1 VGYRIGVDIGG
12 TFTDFCVFDEASFA
26 LHTLKVLSR
35 PDAPG
40 AEVLLGL
47 DEIERRFGIAPQEV
61 SYFTH
66 GSTVGVN
73 SIIQGTGARLC
84 LFVTEG
90 FRDVLELARLKIPDP
105 YDLFSRRPP
114 PLVPR
119 DRVIPLRERMNADG
133 KAEIVPTDE
142 AIAAALAQ
150 AEAAGAEGIVLAFL
164 HSYTN
169 PVHERLV
176 KETLNRLRPELSVF
190 CSADVWPI
198 VREYERTITA
208 CIHGSVQPRVS
219 HYIGRL
225 EAALRERGVK
235 PAPMIT
241 KSNGGVM
248 TAAAGK
254 ERSIEMLLSGTA
266 AGVIGAGFVAE
277 RAGFPRVMS
286 LDIGGTS
293 ADVALLRDGMPD
305 FRSGELVGRYPIYLP
320 TVSVS
325 SIGAGGGSVASVDS
339 LGVLRVGPESAGST
353 PGPACYG
360 RGGERATITD
370 AFAVKGVLGA
380 AELGYGAVNVDRSKA
395 LAVVEP
401 LAQGLAR
408 SPAATAEAIIDLA
421 VANMYREVSRL
432 FSQVGEEPSGYA
444 LLAFGGAGPMM
455 GCLLAEAMGM
465 ETVIVPETPGVLAA
479 LGGLLADLRSDFV
492 RVTFLDVDA
501 ATMPAIGQ
509 ALAGLVAEA
518 RDWLH
523 GSQGHEGQGFDGEA
537 TLTISGDMRYRGQSY
552 EIETPI
558 AESWISAKDDKAIIE
573 AFHAR
578 HAEIYGHADEKAQV
592 QLVALRVVIAGKT
605 PKPSFPE
612 REVTPIDVAPEG
624 TVMVAHRGGEIAAGL
639 LRRRDLKPGSRFTGP
654 AVILQDDTTTWAPPG
669 FTGSVDGYGNLI
681 LSKERTP

>member
-1 VGYRIGVDIGG
+1 MGYRIGVDIGG
-12 TFTDFCVFDEASFA
+12 TFTDFCVFDETSSA

-47 DEIERRFGIAPQEV
+47 DEIERRFGIAPRDV
-61 SYFTH
+61 TYFTH

-119 DRVIPLRERMNADG
+119 NRVIPLQERMNAEG
-133 KAEIVPTDE
+133 RPEIVPSED
-142 AIAAALAQ
+142 AIAQALAK

-164 HSYTN
+164 HSYNN
-169 PVHERLV
+169 PAMSAWLRRRLSAFV
-176 KETLNRLRPELSVF
+176 PICRVLLGRCLADRARIRAHHHSLHSWLGAAARLALHWPARRGPARARRSRR
-190 CSADVWPI
+190 ADDHQVEW
-198 VREYERTITA
+198 RRDD
-208 CIHGSVQPRVS
+208 
-219 HYIGRL
+219 
-225 EAALRERGVK
+225 
-235 PAPMIT
+235 
-241 KSNGGVM
+241 
-248 TAAAGK
+248 AAAGK

-325 SIGAGGGSVASVDS
+325 SIGAGGGSVASVDT

-370 AFAVKGVLGA
+370 AFAVKCVLGA
-380 AELGYGAVNVDRSKA
+380 AELGYGAVNVDRAKA

-401 LAQGLAR
+401 LAQRLAR

-465 ETVIVPETPGVLAA
+465 ETVIIPETPGVLAA

-501 ATMPAIGQ
+501 ATMPAIGELSR
-509 ALAGLVAEA
+509 AWRRGARLAA
-518 RDWLH
+518 W
-523 GSQGHEGQGFDGEA
+523 Q
-537 TLTISGDMRYRGQSY
+537 
-552 EIETPI
+552 
-558 AESWISAKDDKAIIE
+558 
-573 AFHAR
+573 
-578 HAEIYGHADEKAQV
+578 
-592 QLVALRVVIAGKT
+592 
-605 PKPSFPE
+605 
-612 REVTPIDVAPEG
+612 
-624 TVMVAHRGGEIAAGL
+624 
-639 LRRRDLKPGSRFTGP
+639 PGSRGRSDADDLRRHALSRPVLRDRDADRRELDHWRQRQGDYRRLPHPSCRDLRARRREGGRAACRP
-654 AVILQDDTTTWAPPG
+654 ARRHRRQDAEALLPG
-669 FTGSVDGYGNLI
+669 T
-681 LSKERTP
+681 

>member
-1 VGYRIGVDIGG
+1 MGYRVGVDIGG
-12 TFTDFCVFDEASFA
+12 TFTDFCVFDEDSSA
-26 LHTLKVLSR
+26 LRTLKVLSR

-40 AEVLLGL
+40 AEVLQGL
-47 DEIERRFGIAPQEV
+47 DEIERRFAISPRAI

-73 SIIQGTGARLC
+73 SIIQGTGAKLC
-84 LFVTEG
+84 LFVTAG

-119 DRVIPLRERMNADG
+119 DRVIELGERMNAAG
-133 KAEIVPTDE
+133 EAELVPSDAAISE
-142 AIAAALAQ
+142 ALRQ
-150 AEAAGAEGIVLAFL
+150 AERAGAEGIVLAFL

-169 PVHERLV
+169 PAHERLV
-176 KETLNRLRPELSVF
+176 KARIAELSPSLPVF

-225 EAALRERGVK
+225 EAALTARGVA

-254 ERSIEMLLSGTA
+254 DRSIEMLLSGTA
-266 AGVIGAGFVAE
+266 AGVIGAGFVAQ
-277 RAGFPRVMS
+277 RSGFSRVMS

-325 SIGAGGGSVASVDS
+325 SIGAGGGSVASVDT

-370 AFAVKGVLGA
+370 AFAALGVLGSGG
-380 AELGYGAVNVDRSKA
+380 LGYGAVNVDRERA
-395 LAVVEP
+395 LAVLAP
-401 LAQGLAR
+401 LAAGLSR
-408 SPAATAEAIIDLA
+408 DVAATAEAIVDLA
-421 VANMYREVSRL
+421 VANMYREISRL

-444 LLAFGGAGPMM
+444 LLAFGGAGPML
-455 GCLLAEAMGM
+455 GCLVAEAIGM
-465 ETVIVPETPGVLAA
+465 EAVIIPETPGVLAA

-492 RVTFLDVDA
+492 RVVFLDMTA
-501 ATMPAIGQ
+501 EAMGR
-509 ALAGLVAEA
+509 LARAFEGLAAEA

-523 GSQGHEGQGFDGEA
+523 GSQGHSGEA
-537 TLTISGDMRYRGQSY
+537 ALTISGDMRYRGQSY
-552 EIETPI
+552 EIETPLEAAWI
-558 AESWISAKDDKAIIE
+558 AAGDQAAITA
-573 AFHAR
+573 AFHAK
-578 HAEIYGHADEKAQV
+578 HAEIYGHADDKAAV
-592 QLVALRVVIAGKT
+592 QIVALRVVIAGRT
-605 PKPSFPE
+605 PKPALPA
-612 REVTPIDVAPEG
+612 REMTRTHVVASRKLTVT
-624 TVMVAHRGGEIAAGL
+624 HRGADIAAGL
-639 LRRRDLKPGSRFTGP
+639 FERRELPPGSHFDGP
-654 AVILQDDTTTWAPPG
+654 AVVIQDDSTTWVPPG
-669 FTGSVDGYGNLI
+669 FTGEVDAYANLI
-681 LSKERTP
+681 LRRSGMERSSMT

>member
-1 VGYRIGVDIGG
+1 MGYRIGVDIGG
-12 TFTDFCVFDEASFA
+12 TFTDFCVFDETSSA

-47 DEIERRFGIAPQEV
+47 DEIERRFGIAPRDV
-61 SYFTH
+61 TYFTH

-119 DRVIPLRERMNADG
+119 NRVIPLQERMNAEGRPD
-133 KAEIVPTDE
+133 IVPSED
-142 AIAAALAQ
+142 AIAQALAK

-164 HSYTN
+164 HSYNN
-169 PVHERLV
+169 PAHERLV
-176 KETLNRLRPELSVF
+176 KETLKRLRPDLPVF

-225 EAALRERGVK
+225 EEALRERGV
-235 PAPMIT
+235 PAAPMIT

-325 SIGAGGGSVASVDS
+325 SIGAGGGSVASVDT

-360 RGGERATITD
+360 RGGECATITD
-370 AFAVKGVLGA
+370 AFAVKCVLGA
-380 AELGYGAVNVDRSKA
+380 AELGYGAVNVDRAKA

-401 LAQGLAR
+401 LAQRLAR

-465 ETVIVPETPGVLAA
+465 ETVIIPETPGVLAA

-501 ATMPAIGQ
+501 ATMPAIGE
-509 ALAGLVAEA
+509 ALSGLAAEA

-523 GSQGHEGQGFDGEA
+523 GSQGHEGEA

-558 AESWISAKDDKAIIE
+558 AESWITGGNDKAIIA
-573 AFHAR
+573 AFHTR
-578 HAEIYGHADEKAQV
+578 HAEIYGHADEKADV
-592 QLVALRVVIAGKT
+592 QLVALRVVIAGRT
-605 PKPSFPE
+605 PKPSFPA
-612 REVTPIDVAPEG
+612 REVAPVNVAPEG
-624 TVMVAHRGGEIAAGL
+624 TVAVTHRGGEIATGL
-639 LRRRDLKPGSRFTGP
+639 FRRRDLKPGSRFAGP

-669 FTGSVDGYGNLI
+669 FSGSVDGYGNLI
-681 LSKERTP
+681 LSKERAS

>member
-1 VGYRIGVDIGG
+1 MGYRIGVDIGG
-12 TFTDFCVFDEASFA
+12 TFTDFCVFDEASLA
-26 LHTLKVLSR
+26 LHALKVLSR

-47 DEIERRFGIAPQEV
+47 DEIERRFGIAPQEI

-119 DRVIPLRERMNADG
+119 DRVIALRQRMTADG
-133 KAEIVPTDE
+133 HAEIVPDE
-142 AIAAALAQ
+142 AAITAALAQ
-150 AEAAGAEGIVLAFL
+150 AEATGAEGIVLAFL
-164 HSYTN
+164 HSYAN
-169 PVHERLV
+169 PGHEEMV
-176 KETLNRLRPELSVF
+176 KAALNRLRPELPVF
-190 CSADVWPI
+190 CSAEVWPI

-208 CIHGSVQPRVS
+208 CIHGAVQPRVS

-225 EAALRERGVK
+225 ENALRERGV
-235 PAPMIT
+235 PAAPMIT

-266 AGVIGAGFVAE
+266 AGVIGAGFVAHQ
-277 RAGFPRVMS
+277 AGFARVMS

-360 RGGERATITD
+360 RGGTRATITD

-380 AELGYGAVNVDRSKA
+380 AELGYGAVAIDRA
-395 LAVVEP
+395 GAQAVLAP
-401 LAQGLAR
+401 LATALDRG
-408 SPAATAEAIIDLA
+408 PAATAEAIIDLA

-492 RVTFLDVDA
+492 RVTFLDIDA
-501 ATMPAIGQ
+501 VTLPAIAQ
-509 ALAGLVAEA
+509 ALSGLVAEA

-523 GSQGHEGQGFDGEA
+523 GSQGHDGEV

-552 EIETPI
+552 EIETPLD
-558 AESWISAKDDKAIIE
+558 ADWITGGDPGAIIA

-578 HAEIYGHADEKAQV
+578 HAEIYGHADDKAQV
-592 QLVALRVVIAGKT
+592 QLVALRVVIAGRT
-605 PKPSFPE
+605 PKPRFPA
-612 REVTPIDVAPEG
+612 RPVTPVEVAP
-624 TVMVAHRGGEIAAGL
+624 VDHVSVAHRGGEIAAGL
-639 LRRRDLKPGSRFTGP
+639 FHRTDLTPGSRFAGP
-654 AVILQDDTTTWAPPG
+654 AVIIQDDTTTWAPPG
-669 FTGSVDGYGNLI
+669 FSGTVDGYGNLI
-681 LSKERTP
+681 LSRERTS

>member
-1 VGYRIGVDIGG
+1 VGYRVGVDIGG
-12 TFTDFCVFDEASFA
+12 TFTDFCVFDESSRA

-47 DEIERRFGIAPQEV
+47 DEIERRFKIAPADV

-73 SIIQGTGARLC
+73 SVIQGTGARLC

-119 DRVIPLRERMNADG
+119 DRVIPLSERMNADG
-133 KAEIVPTDE
+133 KAEIVPQE
-142 AIAAALAQ
+142 AAIAAALAR
-150 AEAAGAEGIVLAFL
+150 AEAAGAEGIVVAFL

-169 PVHERLV
+169 PAHERLV
-176 KETLNRLRPELSVF
+176 KEHLTRLRPGLPVF

-208 CIHGSVQPRVS
+208 CIHGSVQPRVA

-225 EAALRERGVK
+225 EAALRARGVA

-266 AGVIGAGFVAE
+266 AGVIGAGFVAQ
-277 RAGFPRVMS
+277 RSGFDRVMS

-293 ADVALLRDGMPD
+293 ADVALLRDGLPD

-360 RGGERATITD
+360 RGGARATITD
-370 AFAVKGVLGA
+370 AFAVTGVLGA
-380 AELGYGAVNVDRSKA
+380 AGLGYGAVNVDRAPA
-395 LAVVEP
+395 LAVLEP
-401 LAQGLAR
+401 LARGLMR

-432 FSQVGEEPSGYA
+432 FSQVGEEPSGFA

-492 RVTFLDVDA
+492 RVVFLDVDRA
-501 ATMPAIGQ
+501 SMPAVAQ

-523 GSQGHEGQGFDGEA
+523 GSQGHAGEA
-537 TLTISGDMRYRGQSY
+537 ALTISGDMRYRGQSY
-552 EIETPI
+552 EIETPLAENWI
-558 AESWISAKDDKAIIE
+558 AAGDDQAIIA

-578 HAEIYGHADEKAQV
+578 HAEIYGHADEKAAV
-592 QLVALRVVIAGKT
+592 QLVALRVVIAGRT
-605 PKPSFPE
+605 PKPAFPE
-612 REVTPIDVAPEG
+612 RAVKPIEASTGRTVRVT
-624 TVMVAHRGGEIAAGL
+624 HRGAEIDAGL
-639 LRRRDLKPGSRFTGP
+639 FWRHDLKPGSRFTGP
-654 AVILQDDTTTWAPPG
+654 AVVIQDDATTWATPG
-669 FTGSVDGYGNLI
+669 FRGEVDAYGNLI
-681 LSKERTP
+681 LRRTETP

>member
-1 VGYRIGVDIGG
+1 VGYRVGVDIGG
-12 TFTDFCVFDEASFA
+12 TFTDFCVFDEDTRA

-47 DEIERRFGIAPQEV
+47 DEIEQRFKIAPSEI

-73 SIIQGTGARLC
+73 SVIQGTGARLC

-105 YDLFSRRPP
+105 YDLFSRRPA

-133 KAEIVPTDE
+133 KAEIVPQE
-142 AIAAALAQ
+142 AAIAAALAK
-150 AEAAGAEGIVLAFL
+150 AEAAGAEGIVVAFL

-169 PVHERLV
+169 PAHERLV
-176 KETLNRLRPELSVF
+176 KEHLTRLRPRLPVF

-198 VREYERTITA
+198 VREYERTITG

-225 EAALRERGVK
+225 EQALHARGVV

-266 AGVIGAGFVAE
+266 AGVIGAGFVAQ
-277 RAGFPRVMS
+277 RSGFERVMS
-286 LDIGGTS
+286 LDVGGTS
-293 ADVALLRDGMPD
+293 ADVALLRNGLPD

-360 RGGERATITD
+360 RGGVRATITD
-370 AFAVKGVLGA
+370 AFAVTGVLGA
-380 AELGYGAVNVDRSKA
+380 AGLGYGAVNVDRAPA
-395 LAVVEP
+395 LGVIEP
-401 LAQGLAR
+401 LARGLMR
-408 SPAATAEAIIDLA
+408 STAATAEAIIDLA

-432 FSQVGEEPSGYA
+432 FSQVGEEPSGFA

-455 GCLLAEAMGM
+455 GCLLAEAMSM

-492 RVTFLDVDA
+492 RVVFLDVNA
-501 ATMPAIGQ
+501 ASMPAVAR

-523 GSQGHEGQGFDGEA
+523 GSQGHAGEA
-537 TLTISGDMRYRGQSY
+537 TLSIAGDMRYRGQSY
-552 EIETPI
+552 EIETPL
-558 AESWISAKDDKAIIE
+558 AEEWIMAGDDQAIIA

-578 HAEIYGHADEKAQV
+578 HAEIYGHADEKAAV
-592 QLVALRVVIAGKT
+592 QLVALRVVIAGRT
-605 PKPSFPE
+605 PKPAFPE
-612 REVTPIDVAPEG
+612 HALEPIEASPGRIMRVT
-624 TVMVAHRGGEIAAGL
+624 HRGAEIDAGL
-639 LRRRDLKPGSRFTGP
+639 FWRRDLTPGSRFTGP
-654 AVILQDDTTTWAPPG
+654 AVVIQDDATTWVTPG
-669 FTGSVDGYGNLI
+669 FSGEVDAYGNLI
-681 LSKERTP
+681 LRRNATP

>member
-1 VGYRIGVDIGG
+1 MGYRIGVDIGG
-12 TFTDFCVFDEASFA
+12 TFTDFCVLDEDS
-26 LHTLKVLSR
+26 LRLRTLKVLSR

-40 AEVLLGL
+40 AEVLQGL
-47 DEIERRFGIAPQEV
+47 DEIERRFAVSPSQV

-73 SIIQGTGARLC
+73 SVIQGTGARLG

-114 PLVPR
+114 PIVSR
-119 DRVIPLRERMNADG
+119 DRVIPLRERMNAEG
-133 KAEIVPTDE
+133 RAEIVPADDD
-142 AIAAALAQ
+142 IAAALAR
-150 AEAAGAEGIVLAFL
+150 AEGRGVEAIVLAFL
-164 HSYTN
+164 HSYKN
-169 PVHERLV
+169 PSHERLV
-176 KETLNRLRPELSVF
+176 KQQLNRLRPGLPVF

-208 CIHGSVQPRVS
+208 CIHGSVQPRVA

-225 EAALRERGVK
+225 EEALHQRGVV

-266 AGVIGAGFVAE
+266 AGVIGAGFVAQQ
-277 RAGFPRVMS
+277 AGFPRVMS

-293 ADVALLRDGMPD
+293 ADVALLRDGMPE
-305 FRSGELVGRYPIYLP
+305 FRSGELVGQYPIYLP

-325 SIGAGGGSVASVDS
+325 SIGAGGGSIASVDS

-370 AFAVKGVLGA
+370 AFAAVGVLGA
-380 AELGYGAVNVDRSKA
+380 AELGYGAVNVDRA
-395 LAVVEP
+395 RAFAVLE
-401 LAQGLAR
+401 QLAR
-408 SPAATAEAIIDLA
+408 GLDRGVPATAEAVIQLA
-421 VANMYREVSRL
+421 VANMYRETSRL

-455 GCLLAEAMGM
+455 GCLLADAMGM
-465 ETVIVPETPGVLAA
+465 DAVIVPQTPGVLAA

-492 RVTFLDVDA
+492 RVAFFDVEPGG
-501 ATMPAIGQ
+501 MPALSRM
-509 ALAGLVAEA
+509 LAELAAEA

-523 GSQGHEGQGFDGEA
+523 VGQGYDGEA
-537 TLTISGDMRYRGQSY
+537 LLAISADMRYRGQSY
-552 EIETPI
+552 EIETRLD
-558 AESWISAKDDKAIIE
+558 ESWIANGDHAAIAA
-573 AFHAR
+573 AFHRR
-578 HAEIYGHADEKAQV
+578 HAEIYDHADEKAQV
-592 QLVALRVVIAGKT
+592 QLVALRVVIAGLT
-605 PKPSFPE
+605 PKPAFPE
-612 REVTPIDVAPEG
+612 RAVTRAEAAAGRTAIV
-624 TVMVAHRGGEIAAGL
+624 THRGEAIEAGL
-639 LRRRDLKPGSRFTGP
+639 FRRDALARGSRFSGP
-654 AVILQDDTTTWAPPG
+654 AVILQDDTTTWVPPG
-669 FTGSVDGYGNLI
+669 FAGEVDGYGNLI
-681 LSKERTP
+681 LRRSKA

>member
-1 VGYRIGVDIGG
+1 MGYRIGVDIGG
-12 TFTDFCVFDEASFA
+12 TFTDFCVFDEASSA

-47 DEIERRFGIAPQEV
+47 DEIERRFGISPSEV

-105 YDLFSRRPP
+105 YDLFSRRAP

-133 KAEIVPTDE
+133 KPEVVPSED
-142 AIAAALAQ
+142 AIAQALAK
-150 AEAAGAEGIVLAFL
+150 AETAGAEGIVLAFL

-169 PVHERLV
+169 PAHERLV
-176 KETLNRLRPELSVF
+176 KETLKRLRPDLPVF

-225 EAALRERGVK
+225 EEALRERGV
-235 PAPMIT
+235 PAAPMIT

-266 AGVIGAGFVAE
+266 AGVIGAGFVAQ
-277 RAGFPRVMS
+277 RAGFSRVMS

-325 SIGAGGGSVASVDS
+325 SIGAGGGSVASVDT

-370 AFAVKGVLGA
+370 AFAIKGVLGA
-380 AELGYGAVNVDRSKA
+380 AELGYGAVHVDRAKA
-395 LAVVEP
+395 RAVVAP
-401 LAQGLAR
+401 LAEGLAR
-408 SPAATAEAIIDLA
+408 SQAATAEAIIDLA
-421 VANMYREVSRL
+421 VANMYRETSRL

-444 LLAFGGAGPMM
+444 LLAFGGAGPML

-492 RVTFLDVDA
+492 RVTFLDIMPT
-501 ATMPAIGQ
+501 TMPAIDQ
-509 ALAGLVAEA
+509 ALAGLATEA

-523 GSQGHEGQGFDGEA
+523 GSQGHTGEA
-537 TLTISGDMRYRGQSY
+537 MLTISGDMRYRGQSY
-552 EIETPI
+552 EIETPLDGHWI
-558 AESWISAKDDKAIIE
+558 ADGDSQAIID
-573 AFHAR
+573 AFHTR

-592 QLVALRVVIAGKT
+592 QLVALRVVIAGT
-605 PKPSFPE
+605 IPKPSFPA
-612 REVTPIDVAPEG
+612 RPLTLMDVAADSSV
-624 TVMVAHRGGEIAAGL
+624 TVSHRGGEVTAGL
-639 LRRRDLKPGSRFTGP
+639 FQRRNLKPGSRFAGP
-654 AVILQDDTTTWAPPG
+654 AVIIQDDTTTWAPPG
-669 FTGSVDGYGNLI
+669 FDGAIDGYGNLI
-681 LSKERTP
+681 LTRERAS

>member
-1 VGYRIGVDIGG
+1 MGYRIGVDIGG

-40 AEVLLGL
+40 AEVLQGL
-47 DEIERRFGIAPQEV
+47 DEIERRFGISPREV

-73 SIIQGTGARLC
+73 SVIQGTGARLC

-133 KAEIVPTDE
+133 KAETVPEED

-169 PVHERLV
+169 PAHERLV
-176 KETLNRLRPELSVF
+176 KQVLNRLRPDLPVF

-208 CIHGSVQPRVS
+208 CVHGAVQPRVS

-225 EAALRERGVK
+225 EAALRERGVG

-325 SIGAGGGSVASVDS
+325 SIGAGGGSIASVDS
-339 LGVLRVGPESAGST
+339 LGVLRVGPESAGSK

-360 RGGERATITD
+360 SGGERATITD
-370 AFAVKGVLGA
+370 AFAVTGVLGA
-380 AELGYGAVNVDRSKA
+380 AELGYGAVNVDRARA

-401 LAQGLAR
+401 LARGLAR
-408 SPAATAEAIIDLA
+408 GSAATAEAVIDLA

-444 LLAFGGAGPMM
+444 LLAFGGAGPML

-492 RVTFLDVDA
+492 RVVFLDVDA
-501 ATMPAIGQ
+501 TTMPAIGQ
-509 ALAGLVAEA
+509 ALTGLVAEA
-518 RDWLH
+518 RSWLH
-523 GSQGHEGQGFDGEA
+523 GSQGHEGEA
-537 TLTISGDMRYRGQSY
+537 TLTVSGDMRYRGQSY

-558 AESWISAKDDKAIIE
+558 AERWIAEGNDKAIID

-605 PKPSFPE
+605 PKPSFAE
-612 REVTPIDVAPEG
+612 RIVAATDVAPQE
-624 TVMVAHRGGEIAAGL
+624 TVTVSHRGGEIAAGL
-639 LRRRDLKPGSRFTGP
+639 FQRRDLKPGSRFAGP
-654 AVILQDDTTTWAPPG
+654 AVIIQDDTTTWAPPG
-669 FTGSVDGYGNLI
+669 FTGQVDGYGNLI
-681 LSKERTP
+681 LSRAQTP

>member
-1 VGYRIGVDIGG
+1 MGYRIGVDIGG
-12 TFTDFCVFDEASFA
+12 TFTDFCVFDEASFG

-40 AEVLLGL
+40 AEVLQGL
-47 DEIERRFGIAPQEV
+47 DEIERRFGISPREV

-73 SIIQGTGARLC
+73 SVIQGTGARLC

-133 KAEIVPTDE
+133 KAETVPEED

-169 PVHERLV
+169 PAHERLV
-176 KETLNRLRPELSVF
+176 KQALNRMRPELPVF

-208 CIHGSVQPRVS
+208 CIHGAVQPRVS

-225 EAALRERGVK
+225 EAALRERGVG

-325 SIGAGGGSVASVDS
+325 SIGAGGGSIASVDS
-339 LGVLRVGPESAGST
+339 LGVLRVGPESAGSK

-360 RGGERATITD
+360 SGGERATITD
-370 AFAVKGVLGA
+370 AFAVTGVLGA
-380 AELGYGAVNVDRSKA
+380 AELGYGAVNVDRAKA

-401 LAQGLAR
+401 LARGLAR
-408 SPAATAEAIIDLA
+408 NPAATAEAVIDLA

-444 LLAFGGAGPMM
+444 LLAFGGAGPML

-492 RVTFLDVDA
+492 RVVFLDVDA
-501 ATMPAIGQ
+501 TTMPAIGQ
-509 ALAGLVAEA
+509 ALAGLVGEA
-518 RDWLH
+518 RNWLH
-523 GSQGHEGQGFDGEA
+523 GSQGHEGEA
-537 TLTISGDMRYRGQSY
+537 TLTVSGDMRYRGQSY

-558 AESWISAKDDKAIIE
+558 AESWITEGNDKAIID

-605 PKPSFPE
+605 PKPSFSE
-612 REVTPIDVAPEG
+612 RIVAATDVAPQE
-624 TVMVAHRGGEIAAGL
+624 TVTVSHRGSEIAAGL
-639 LRRRDLKPGSRFTGP
+639 FRRRDLKPGSRFAGP
-654 AVILQDDTTTWAPPG
+654 AVIIQDDTTTWAPPG
-669 FTGSVDGYGNLI
+669 FTGKVDGYGNLI
-681 LSKERTP
+681 LSRAQMS

>member
-1 VGYRIGVDIGG
+1 MGYRIGVDIGG
-12 TFTDFCVFDEASFA
+12 TFTDFCVFDENSSA

-40 AEVLLGL
+40 AEVLQGL
-47 DEIERRFGIAPQEV
+47 DEIEGRFGIAPSDV

-73 SIIQGTGARLC
+73 SIIQGTGARLG

-133 KAEIVPTDE
+133 KAEIVPQE
-142 AIAAALAQ
+142 AAIAAALAR
-150 AEAAGAEGIVLAFL
+150 AEATGAEGIVLAFL
-164 HSYTN
+164 HSYAN
-169 PVHERLV
+169 PAHERLV
-176 KETLNRLRPELSVF
+176 KEVLNRLRPKLPVF
-190 CSADVWPI
+190 CSAEVWPI

-225 EAALRERGVK
+225 EEALHQRGVV

-266 AGVIGAGFVAE
+266 AGVIGAGFVAQ
-277 RAGFPRVMS
+277 RSGFDRVMS

-325 SIGAGGGSVASVDS
+325 SIGAGGGSIASVDS
-339 LGVLRVGPESAGST
+339 LGVLRVGPESAGSM

-370 AFAVKGVLGA
+370 AFAVTGVLGA
-380 AELGYGAVNVDRSKA
+380 AELGYGAVSVDRARA
-395 LAVVEP
+395 LAAIEP
-401 LAQGLAR
+401 LAGGLAR

-421 VANMYREVSRL
+421 VANMYRETSRL

-444 LLAFGGAGPMM
+444 LLAFGGAGPML

-492 RVTFLDVDA
+492 RVVFQDVEA
-501 ATMPAIGQ
+501 ASMPALAQ
-509 ALAGLVAEA
+509 ALSDLVAEA
-518 RDWLH
+518 RAWLH
-523 GSQGHEGQGFDGEA
+523 DGQGHRGEA
-537 TLTISGDMRYRGQSY
+537 AITISGDLRYRGQSY
-552 EIETPI
+552 EIET
-558 AESWISAKDDKAIIE
+558 ALEEAWITVGDDKAIAA

-578 HAEIYGHADEKAQV
+578 HAEIYDHADEQAAV
-592 QLVALRVVIAGKT
+592 QIVALRVVIAGLT
-605 PKPSFPE
+605 PKPNFPE
-612 REVTPIDVAPEG
+612 RAADPVEAFPQRTLRVS
-624 TVMVAHRGGEIAAGL
+624 HRGSEIDAGL
-639 LRRRDLKPGSRFTGP
+639 FERRDLRPGSRFAGP
-654 AVILQDDTTTWAPPG
+654 AVVIQDDTTTWAPPG
-669 FTGSVDGYGNLI
+669 FTGEVDSYGNLI
-681 LSKERTP
+681 LRRGTA

>member
-40 AEVLLGL
+40 AEVLQGL
-47 DEIERRFGIAPQEV
+47 DEIERRFGISPREV

-73 SIIQGTGARLC
+73 SVIQGTGARLC

-133 KAEIVPTDE
+133 KAETVPEED

-169 PVHERLV
+169 PAHERLV
-176 KETLNRLRPELSVF
+176 KQALNRLRPDLPVF

-208 CIHGSVQPRVS
+208 CIHGAVQPRVS

-225 EAALRERGVK
+225 EAALRERGVG

-325 SIGAGGGSVASVDS
+325 SIGAGGGSIASVDS
-339 LGVLRVGPESAGST
+339 LGVLRVGPESAGSK

-360 RGGERATITD
+360 SGGERATITD
-370 AFAVKGVLGA
+370 AFAVTGVLGA
-380 AELGYGAVNVDRSKA
+380 AELGYGAVNVDRAKA

-401 LAQGLAR
+401 LARGLAR
-408 SPAATAEAIIDLA
+408 NPAATAEAVIDLA

-444 LLAFGGAGPMM
+444 LLAFGGAGPML

-492 RVTFLDVDA
+492 RVVFLDVDA
-501 ATMPAIGQ
+501 TTMPAIGQ
-509 ALAGLVAEA
+509 ALAGLVGEA
-518 RDWLH
+518 RNWLH
-523 GSQGHEGQGFDGEA
+523 GSQGHEGEA
-537 TLTISGDMRYRGQSY
+537 TLTVSGDMRYRGQSY

-558 AESWISAKDDKAIIE
+558 AESWITEGNDKAIID

-605 PKPSFPE
+605 PKPSFSE
-612 REVTPIDVAPEG
+612 RIVAATEVAPEE
-624 TVMVAHRGGEIAAGL
+624 TVTVSHRGGEIAAGL
-639 LRRRDLKPGSRFTGP
+639 FRRRDLKPGSRFAGP
-654 AVILQDDTTTWAPPG
+654 AVIIQDDTTTWAPPG
-669 FTGSVDGYGNLI
+669 FTGRVDGYGNLI
-681 LSKERTP
+681 LSRAQMS

>member
-1 VGYRIGVDIGG
+1 MGYRIGVDIGG
-12 TFTDFCVFDEASFA
+12 TFTDFCVFDETSSA

-40 AEVLLGL
+40 AEVLQGL
-47 DEIERRFGIAPQEV
+47 DEIEGRFGIAPSDV

-133 KAEIVPTDE
+133 KAEIVPQE
-142 AIAAALAQ
+142 PAIAAALAR
-150 AEAAGAEGIVLAFL
+150 AEAAGAEGVVLAFL
-164 HSYTN
+164 HSYAN
-169 PVHERLV
+169 PAHERLV
-176 KETLNRLRPELSVF
+176 KEILNRLRPGLPVF
-190 CSADVWPI
+190 CSAEVWPI

-225 EAALRERGVK
+225 EEALHQRGVV
-235 PAPMIT
+235 PPPMIT

-266 AGVIGAGFVAE
+266 AGVIGAGFVAQ
-277 RAGFPRVMS
+277 RSGFDRLMS

-325 SIGAGGGSVASVDS
+325 SIGAGGGSIASVDS
-339 LGVLRVGPESAGST
+339 LGVLRVGPESAGSM

-360 RGGERATITD
+360 RGGQRATITD
-370 AFAVKGVLGA
+370 AFAVTGVLGA
-380 AELGYGAVNVDRSKA
+380 AELGYGAVSVDRARA
-395 LAVVEP
+395 LAAIEP
-401 LAQGLAR
+401 LAGGLAR
-408 SPAATAEAIIDLA
+408 SPAATAEAVIDLA
-421 VANMYREVSRL
+421 VANMYRETSRL

-444 LLAFGGAGPMM
+444 LLAFGGAGPML

-492 RVTFLDVDA
+492 RVVFQDVEA
-501 ATMPAIGQ
+501 ASMPALAQ
-509 ALAGLVAEA
+509 ALSDLIAEA
-518 RDWLH
+518 RAWLQD
-523 GSQGHEGQGFDGEA
+523 GQGHRGEA
-537 TLTISGDMRYRGQSY
+537 AVTISGDMRYRGQSY
-552 EIETPI
+552 EIETPLEE
-558 AESWISAKDDKAIIE
+558 AWITLGDDKAIAA

-578 HAEIYGHADEKAQV
+578 HAEIYDHADEQAAV
-592 QLVALRVVIAGKT
+592 QIVALRVVIAGLT
-605 PKPSFPE
+605 PKPNFPE
-612 REVTPIDVAPEG
+612 RAADPVETTPQRRLRVS
-624 TVMVAHRGGEIAAGL
+624 HRGREIDAGL
-639 LRRRDLKPGSRFTGP
+639 FERRDLKPGSRFAGP
-654 AVILQDDTTTWAPPG
+654 AVVIQDDTTTWAPPG
-669 FTGSVDGYGNLI
+669 FTGEVDGYGNLI
-681 LSKERTP
+681 LRRGTA

>member
-1 VGYRIGVDIGG
+1 MGYRIGVDIGG

-47 DEIERRFGIAPQEV
+47 DEIERRFGISPREV

-133 KAEIVPTDE
+133 KAEIVPNE
-142 AIAAALAQ
+142 AAIAVALAQ
-150 AEAAGAEGIVLAFL
+150 ADAACAEGIVLAFL

-169 PVHERLV
+169 PDHERLV
-176 KETLNRLRPELSVF
+176 KQALNRLRPELPVF

-225 EAALRERGVK
+225 EAALRERGVV
-235 PAPMIT
+235 PAPMT
-241 KSNGGVM
+241 TESNGCVM

-266 AGVIGAGFVAE
+266 AGVIGAGFFAE

-325 SIGAGGGSVASVDS
+325 SIGAGGGSVASVDT

-360 RGGERATITD
+360 RGGQRATITD

-380 AELGYGAVNVDRSKA
+380 AELGYGAVNVDRA
-395 LAVVEP
+395 LARTVVEP
-401 LAQGLAR
+401 LAKGLAR

-465 ETVIVPETPGVLAA
+465 ETVIIPETPGVLAA

-492 RVTFLDVDA
+492 RVTFLDIDA
-501 ATMPAIGQ
+501 ATMPAVGQ
-509 ALAGLVAEA
+509 ALAGIVSEA

-523 GSQGHEGQGFDGEA
+523 GGQGYDGEA

-558 AESWISAKDDKAIIE
+558 AESWIAAKDDKAIINP
-573 AFHAR
+573 FHAR
-578 HAEIYGHADEKAQV
+578 HAEGYGHADQKAQV
-592 QLVALRVVIAGKT
+592 QLVALRVVIAGRT

-612 REVTPIDVAPEG
+612 REVTAIEVAPEG

-639 LRRRDLKPGSRFTGP
+639 FRRRDLKPGSRFAGP
-654 AVILQDDTTTWAPPG
+654 AVIIQDDTTTWAPPG
-669 FTGSVDGYGNLI
+669 FSGSVDGYGNLI
-681 LSKERTP
+681 LSKERTS